1 MTNDFEQDW
10 SKAIKK
16 IRQTNTVSQTDSVIQ
31 KKQLDEEL
39 KYFKQKLLQ
48 ALEAKDKIMA
58 KQNLKKLIT
67 VRARLLKLSLL
78 EPRSDREEK
87 IEKYYLDCH
96 KLTKVV
102 SKLLSK

>member
-10 SKAIKK
+10 AKTMKK

-39 KYFKQKLLQ
+39 KYFKQKLQQ
-48 ALEAKDKIMA
+48 ALKVRDEIEA

-67 VRARLLKLSLL
+67 VRARLLKLSLS

-87 IEKYYLDCH
+87 IEAYYLDCY
-96 KLTKVV
+96 KLTKTV